1 MHPHPPSLIV
11 IAGPQASGKSTLAR
25 TLVDHL
31 REDGERAA
39 LVELDQIAG
48 MALPTLPSWQRA
60 HELFEAVTAMW
71 ARSELT
77 CVVAEGSG
85 SADEV
90 ARLLRQAPP
99 GAATVSVATTTSL
112 ETAFA
117 RAQADPSRGV
127 SKELSFLREVYAAW
141 RPELERMRP
150 DVVLDTGSAP
160 SDACVDRVE
169 AALAAALDEDGSA

>member
-1 MHPHPPSLIV
+1 MQSGGVHPHPPSLIV

-77 CVVAEGSG
+77 CVIAEGSG

-90 ARLLRQAPP
+90 ARLLRQAPH
-99 GAATVSVATTTSL
+99 GAATLSVATTTTL

-127 SKELSFLREVYAAW
+127 SKQLAFLREVYDAW
-141 RPELERMRP
+141 PPEIERMRP
-150 DVVLDTGSAP
+150 AVVVDTGAAP
-160 SDACVDRVE
+160 LHDCVARVE
-169 AALAAALDEDGSA
+169 AALASARG